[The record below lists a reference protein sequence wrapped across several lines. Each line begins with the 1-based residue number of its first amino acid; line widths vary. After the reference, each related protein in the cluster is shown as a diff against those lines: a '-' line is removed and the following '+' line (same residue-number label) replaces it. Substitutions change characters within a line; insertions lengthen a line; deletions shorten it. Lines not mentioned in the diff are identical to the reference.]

1 MPCPTKDRLKQAS
14 GASVTSLFTRV
25 TNCRGTRVA
34 RFFKNDGTEAKN
46 RRNYNKN
53 NTLRVPRGVWD
64 RLGQWDS
71 GTAIS

>member
-14 GASVTSLFTRV
+14 GARVTSLFTRV

-34 RFFKNDGTEAKN
+34 RFFKTTGQRLKIAVTIIKTIHCVSHEGCGT
-46 RRNYNKN
+46 
-53 NTLRVPRGVWD
+53 D
-64 RLGQWDS
+64 WDS